1 MFIVLFTD
9 GCVVNLHRKSIIGMH
24 HVDMSIRQLKRIRML
39 LLLPLLA
46 AALAG
51 CAPRRGRAQ
60 VESHTVLP
68 TLGPLD
74 FAVESPAVRAGVLP
88 AKYTCDG
95 SAATL
100 PLQWR
105 NAPRGTAE
113 FAVVMHHEPGPG
125 DAHWYWVLYH
135 IPATMHALA
144 ENSTGVGMLGT
155 NSVNDRTE
163 YAPPCSKGPGP
174 KEYFVTVYALDA
186 APQFDAPAAEIDRD
200 ALLASMSRHVLASAQ
215 LAVTYS
221 R

>member
-1 MFIVLFTD
+1 MPID
-9 GCVVNLHRKSIIGMH
+9 QS
-24 HVDMSIRQLKRIRML
+24 KRLRLL
-39 LLLPLLA
+39 LLLPLFA
-46 AALAG
+46 AVLAG
-51 CAPRRGRAQ
+51 CAPRRSRAQ
-60 VESHTVLP
+60 VESHTILP
-68 TLGPLD
+68 TPGPLD
-74 FAVESPAVRAGVLP
+74 FAVESPAVPAGVLP

-95 SAATL
+95 GAATL

-105 NAPRGTAE
+105 NAPRHTAE

-135 IPATMHALA
+135 IPAAVHALA

-155 NSVNDRTE
+155 NSVNARNE

-174 KEYFVTVYALDA
+174 KEYIVTVYALDEA
-186 APQFDAPAAEIDRD
+186 VHFDATASLIDRD
-200 ALLASMSRHVLASAQ
+200 GLLASVSGHVLASAQ